1 MSIGI
6 TETAIRNALRSCDPT
21 SGESVCVP
29 CGATYR
35 GEMIYLVMKPSR
47 SETGRWDTGLFARD
61 TQTWRPVP
69 DTPAMAVDV
78 DDITWLLPLVQSVLS
93 GLATPAEGGES
104 RESVSE

>member
-69 DTPAMAVDV
+69 DMPAMAVCV
-78 DDITWLLPLVQSVLS
+78 DDITWLLPLRQSVLPW
-93 GLATPAEGGES
+93 LLTP
-104 RESVSE
+104 SVVGVARWL